1 MNILQLLLLLSVIYI
16 AIIVAYEQ
24 YSKKKYQKIVST
36 YNNLVEKY
44 NMEYQKSTEQN
55 TESIHERGQQLLTE
69 IEILQYQDKLLDLLQ
84 RAAMGMVSD
93 IKFARLKDPTRA
105 AVLDKQYK
113 ERMQLIDEY
122 VSKVQN
128 MQPLPENIKLWDRI
142 RMPWEKSPRQQENIL
157 QKESKKYWML

>member
-1 MNILQLLLLLSVIYI
+1 MNILTLLLFMSVIYI
-16 AIIVAYEQ
+16 SITAAYEQ

-44 NMEYQKSTEQN
+44 MEYQKSTEQN

-84 RAAMGMVSD
+84 RAAMGMISD
-93 IKFARLKDPTRA
+93 IKFARLKDPMRA

-113 ERMQLIDEY
+113 EIMQLIDEY

-142 RMPWEKSPRQQENIL
+142 RMPWGKSPRQQENIL
-157 QKESKKYWML
+157 QKESKKYWMI

>member
-16 AIIVAYEQ
+16 AITVAYEQ

-44 NMEYQKSTEQN
+44 NMEYQKSTERN
-55 TESIHERGQQLLTE
+55 TESIHDKGQRILAE
-69 IEILQYQDKLLDLLQ
+69 VEILQYQDKLLDLLQ
-84 RAAMGMVSD
+84 RAAMGMISD

-113 ERMQLIDEY
+113 ERMQLID
-122 VSKVQN
+122 KVQN

-157 QKESKKYWML
+157 QKESMKYWML